1 MEAKGCAKATT
12 WSNARRHFYWSL
24 RARLA
29 RDHAF
34 SEMEKANPTLS
45 YESMVA
51 LLNNL
56 LPAGAEVKTIAEQL
70 EKLDLDSTLAQLR
83 SQYVAQQISD
93 LANQDR
99 KSVLSGVASLLGN
112 LTEDE
117 KATML
122 LALQSTKSNGKSRNF
137 MRSEAFS

>member
-12 WSNARRHFYWSL
+12 WINARRHFYWSL

-29 RDHAF
+29 RDYAI
-34 SEMEKANPTLS
+34 SQMEKANPNLS

-56 LPAGAEVKTIAEQL
+56 LPGGGEPRDIAEQL
-70 EKLDLDSTLAQLR
+70 EKLNLDSTLAQLR
-83 SQYVAQQISD
+83 NDYVAQQITD
-93 LANQDR
+93 LTNQDR
-99 KSVLSGVASLLGN
+99 KSVLSGVANLLGN

-117 KATML
+117 KAAML
-122 LALQSTKSNGKSRNF
+122 LALHSTKSNGKVL
-137 MRSEAFS
+137 